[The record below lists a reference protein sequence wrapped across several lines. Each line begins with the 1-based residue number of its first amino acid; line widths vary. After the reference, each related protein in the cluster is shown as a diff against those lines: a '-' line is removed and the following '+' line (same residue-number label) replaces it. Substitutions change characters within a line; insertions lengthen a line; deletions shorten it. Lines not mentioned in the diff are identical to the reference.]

1 MLSQMAAG
9 NQADAQAEVNNIEA
23 NFQSHPDFPWYI
35 YSVANQ
41 YEELKKDDEAKAI
54 YQRILQQYPDS
65 PVAGGAR
72 LHFSRY
78 NVSSLLASGNDTA
91 AQSEID
97 GIATDLPGH
106 PDLQWYFSNIANQ
119 YEELG
124 KHSEADRVKSLYQ
137 QITQNHPNGLSA
149 GKAGLQYSRAEVL
162 FLAVSQ
168 KDDEAKAAFDKLIAD
183 FSDHPD
189 LLDTL
194 YWIAQNYEGLGR
206 YEESKSI
213 YQQIIQNYPDSSLIW
228 HAQFLAGR
236 INQDLAKA
244 GVISQADADA
254 KTKAAYQQLLEKYP
268 DCKAAKAAQSW
279 LNRNTK

>member
-1 MLSQMAAG
+1 MR
-9 NQADAQAEVNNIEA
+9 AEHGCI
-23 NFQSHPDFPWYI
+23 FQDI
-35 YSVANQ
+35 T
-41 YEELKKDDEAKAI
+41 
-54 YQRILQQYPDS
+54 
-65 PVAGGAR
+65 
-72 LHFSRY
+72 
-78 NVSSLLASGNDTA
+78 SLLDSGNDTA

-106 PDLQWYFSNIANQ
+106 PDLQWYFLNIANQ
-119 YEELG
+119 YEQLG
-124 KHSEADRVKSLYQ
+124 KNSEADRVNSLYQ
-137 QITQNHPNGLSA
+137 QIIKNSPDGLSA
-149 GKAGLQYSRAEVL
+149 GKVGLEYSRAEVL
-162 FLAVSQ
+162 FLAISQ
-168 KDDEAKAAFDKLIAD
+168 KDDEAKAAFDKLITD

-189 LLDTL
+189 LLNTL

-244 GVISQADADA
+244 GVISQAEANA

-279 LNRNTK
+279 LNQNTK